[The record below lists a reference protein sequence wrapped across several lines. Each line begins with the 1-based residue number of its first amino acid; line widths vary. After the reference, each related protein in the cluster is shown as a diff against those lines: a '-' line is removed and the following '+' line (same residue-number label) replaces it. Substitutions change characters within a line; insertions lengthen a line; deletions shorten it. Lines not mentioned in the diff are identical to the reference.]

1 MIYVYDGFENRLV
14 LSRCI
19 ILMICI
25 YIYISFVLG
34 MFRKFY
40 LIYIGIK
47 WKENDICFD
56 YRVIINN
63 RNYIILWFRV
73 LKGIGLRFLFWLY
86 RFLLIIC
93 RCESC
98 CIWWELSKLNV
109 IWFLYIKK
117 FILCKEF
124 FVLL

>member
-47 WKENDICFD
+47 WKENEICFD
-56 YRVIINN
+56 
-63 RNYIILWFRV
+63 
-73 LKGIGLRFLFWLY
+73 
-86 RFLLIIC
+86 
-93 RCESC
+93 
-98 CIWWELSKLNV
+98 
-109 IWFLYIKK
+109 
-117 FILCKEF
+117 
-124 FVLL
+124 